1 MLLLLTQLLGIQ
13 ALKALDVVR
22 RKTRV
27 KLYIEDRQA
36 AGMYGC
42 ITLLSSDI
50 AMSLSLSLLL
60 QHGVPPSNESEGTF
74 GVGTRE
80 EPHRFYSPQHSQ
92 ATLLC
97 TGSPGPA
104 AYK

>member
-1 MLLLLTQLLGIQ
+1 
-13 ALKALDVVR
+13 
-22 RKTRV
+22 
-27 KLYIEDRQA
+27 
-36 AGMYGC
+36 
-42 ITLLSSDI
+42 
-50 AMSLSLSLLL
+50 MSLRLGLGLLL
-60 QHGVPPSNESEGTF
+60 QHGVPHSHESEGTF

>member
-1 MLLLLTQLLGIQ
+1 
-13 ALKALDVVR
+13 
-22 RKTRV
+22 
-27 KLYIEDRQA
+27 
-36 AGMYGC
+36 
-42 ITLLSSDI
+42 
-50 AMSLSLSLLL
+50 MSQSLLL
-60 QHGVPPSNESEGTF
+60 QHGVLHDHDSEGTF

-104 AYK
+104 AYR